1 MAPGSG
7 DYFLLGESMKRV
19 RRLLVISVVLL
30 TACSSGK
37 PDMTVV
43 RIDLPL
49 GTNNENATQVADS
62 LLTQAASKLCGKK
75 VSVTA
80 DKIVITTDENG
91 GSKIYRASA
100 TIDCG

>member
-1 MAPGSG
+1 
-7 DYFLLGESMKRV
+7 MKLV
-19 RRLLVISVVLL
+19 RRLLVVISVVLL
-30 TACSSGK
+30 TACSRGK

-43 RIDLPL
+43 RVDLPL

-62 LLTQAASKLCGKK
+62 LLTEAASKLCGKK

-80 DKIVITTDENG
+80 DKIMVTTGENR

-100 TIDCG
+100 AIDCG